1 MENVDRFLR
10 LTPRWIRIEEPHK
23 QLSLDFGI
31 LGSGALYNEKT

>member
-31 LGSGALYNEKT
+31 LGSGATMKKR